1 MIIIVALIFILR
13 AMTRM
18 DNTAT
23 AEKPKDN

>member
-18 DNTAT
+18 DNTA
-23 AEKPKDN
+23 

>member
-23 AEKPKDN
+23 AE

>member
-23 AEKPKDN
+23 